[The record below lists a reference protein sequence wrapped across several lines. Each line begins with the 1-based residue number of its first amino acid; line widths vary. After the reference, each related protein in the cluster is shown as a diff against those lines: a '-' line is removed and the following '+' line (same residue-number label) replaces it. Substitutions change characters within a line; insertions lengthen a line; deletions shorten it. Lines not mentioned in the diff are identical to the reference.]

1 MKFIN
6 FSICNH
12 HMLTMETWS
21 VKGKW
26 RSLVRCLLTW
36 RIWVAGCL
44 AASAAF
50 VAASERH
57 HALIVGVG
65 QYSNAS
71 GAEPLK
77 GVPKDMITARKMA
90 LAMNVP
96 EQQIIELRDLK
107 ATKANILAALDNL
120 NRKVSPGEKVF
131 IYFSGHGTSYSTKN
145 GCEQGF
151 IPFTPGPYTQ
161 DDMISEAELA
171 GYTSKISQKADKAIV
186 MVDACF
192 SGGVVA
198 SRTRSISQISDIKA
212 KFVPPA
218 SEKCDVAVN
227 QTVTR
232 SFAPAMQR
240 LGIPQENFVQISAAN
255 YNEVSWDNEQLGGL
269 ATHSLGQCL
278 LGDAKD
284 INRSGS
290 ITLDEVRQCAQT
302 KLNALMAPHKAA
314 GMLPS
319 TIQMRGT
326 RNLIVVQD
334 PPKPVMLAAVT
345 PPVVMPA
352 APTVAPPVPTAV
364 AAPAKP
370 SAPVVPQAPVLPS
383 APPAQP
389 ITTQAPPV
397 PTPVQQAPAPAFSL
411 PVAELPAETPAEQLA
426 ASAATLEDI
435 YAQRNGRLK
444 VEVTAPKSL
453 VIGKDPFTFNV
464 RSSTNGYLYA
474 VMLGSDGKSFYLL
487 YPNKLD
493 QDNKIKANV
502 NYKFPRPGWSIK
514 AAGPEG
520 TNRVLFVV
528 SQSPRD
534 PKIFALDDAS
544 GGGPFAFSLAEMTAR
559 KRLIDFFIGR
569 GVQGK
574 NGQMAASLVS
584 VAEVR

>member
-1 MKFIN
+1 
-6 FSICNH
+6 
-12 HMLTMETWS
+12 
-21 VKGKW
+21 
-26 RSLVRCLLTW
+26 
-36 RIWVAGCL
+36 
-44 AASAAF
+44 
-50 VAASERH
+50 
-57 HALIVGVG
+57 
-65 QYSNAS
+65 
-71 GAEPLK
+71 
-77 GVPKDMITARKMA
+77 MITSRRMA
-90 LAMNVP
+90 LAMGVP
-96 EQQIIELRDLK
+96 EQQIIELRDTN
-107 ATKANILAALDNL
+107 ATKQNILAALDRL
-120 NRKVSPGEKVF
+120 KQKVGAGEKVF

-151 IPFTPGPYTQ
+151 IPYTQGRYTQ
-161 DDMISEAELA
+161 DDLISEAEIA
-171 GYTSKISQKADKAIV
+171 GYTSKISQVADKAVV

-198 SRTRSISQISDIKA
+198 SRTRSISQAVNVRA
-212 KFVPPA
+212 KFVAPA
-218 SEKCDVAVN
+218 NDKCDVAVN

-240 LGIPQENFVQISAAN
+240 FGVPQENFVQISAAN

-269 ATHSLGQCL
+269 ATHSIGQCL

-284 INRSGS
+284 INKSGA
-290 ITLDEVRQCAQT
+290 ITLEEIRLCAQG

-334 PPKPVMLAAVT
+334 PPKPVVLAAVNLPPPASIPVASPAVPPSAPVAVAPPPKPPAVVVPPSPVLASPATPLITQATPVPPPVVQPSAPALT
-345 PPVVMPA
+345 PPVV
-352 APTVAPPVPTAV
+352 
-364 AAPAKP
+364 
-370 SAPVVPQAPVLPS
+370 
-383 APPAQP
+383 AQ
-389 ITTQAPPV
+389 V
-397 PTPVQQAPAPAFSL
+397 
-411 PVAELPAETPAEQLA
+411 PAETPVEQLA

-453 VIGKDPFTFNV
+453 VIGKDPFAFSV
-464 RSSTNGYLYA
+464 RSNTNGYLYA

-493 QDNKIKANV
+493 QDNQIKANV
-502 NYKFPRPGWSIK
+502 TYKFPKPGLWSIK

-534 PKIFALDDAS
+534 PKIFALDEVS

-559 KRLIDFFIGR
+559 KRLVDFFLGR
-569 GVQGK
+569 GIKGK

>member
-1 MKFIN
+1 MRN
-6 FSICNH
+6 FY
-12 HMLTMETWS
+12 
-21 VKGKW
+21 KW
-26 RSLVRCLLTW
+26 GYLV
-36 RIWVAGCL
+36 IGCF
-44 AASAAF
+44 ATSPAI

-65 QYSNAS
+65 QYSQAS
-71 GAEPLK
+71 GASTLK
-77 GVPKDMITARKMA
+77 GIPKDMNTSRNMA
-90 LAMNVP
+90 LAMGVP
-96 EQQIIELRDLK
+96 DRQIVELRDKK
-107 ATKANILAALDNL
+107 ATKANILEALDNL
-120 NRKVSPGEKVF
+120 NKNVGPGEKVF

-151 IPFTPGPYTQ
+151 IPYTQGRYTQ
-161 DDMISEAELA
+161 DDLLSENELA
-171 GYTSKISQKADKAIV
+171 SYTSKISQKADKAIV

-192 SGGVVA
+192 SGGLVA
-198 SRTRSISQISDIKA
+198 SRTRSISQIADIRA

-255 YNEVSWDNEQLGGL
+255 YNEVSWDSEQLGGL
-269 ATHSLGQCL
+269 ATHALGQCL
-278 LGDAKD
+278 LGEAKD
-284 INRSGS
+284 MNRSGS
-290 ITLDEVRQCAQT
+290 ITLEEARQCAQV
-302 KLNALMAPHKAA
+302 KLDKHMAPHKTK

-326 RNLIVVQD
+326 RNLIVVQE
-334 PPKPVMLAAVT
+334 PPKPAMVAVAA
-345 PPVVMPA
+345 PVATPA
-352 APTVAPPVPTAV
+352 ATTVVPPVPTAV
-364 AAPAKP
+364 VPEKPPAAVAL
-370 SAPVVPQAPVLPS
+370 SNPVLS
-383 APPAQP
+383 SPPP
-389 ITTQAPPV
+389 IPPVITQAPPV
-397 PTPVQQAPAPAFSL
+397 VAPVIQVPIPVVNPPVVEL
-411 PVAELPAETPAEQLA
+411 PVETPAEQLT

-444 VEVTAPKSL
+444 VQVTAPKSL

-502 NYKFPRPGWSIK
+502 TYKFPRPGWSIK

-520 TNRVLFVV
+520 TNRMLIVV

-534 PKIFALDDAS
+534 PKIFAIDDAS

-559 KRLIDFFIGR
+559 KRLVDFFIGR

-584 VAEVR
+584 IAEVR

>member
-1 MKFIN
+1 VSYVF
-6 FSICNH
+6 
-12 HMLTMETWS
+12 
-21 VKGKW
+21 
-26 RSLVRCLLTW
+26 TW
-36 RIWVAGCL
+36 RYLIAGCL
-44 AASAAF
+44 AAGSAF

-65 QYSNAS
+65 QYSQAS
-71 GAEPLK
+71 GADPLK
-77 GVPKDMITARKMA
+77 GVPKDMITSRNMA
-90 LAMNVP
+90 LAMGVP
-96 EQQIIELRDLK
+96 DRQIIELRDK
-107 ATKANILAALDNL
+107 QATKANILAALDSL
-120 NRKVSPGEKVF
+120 NRKVGPGEKVF

-151 IPFTPGPYTQ
+151 IPYTQGPYTQ

-198 SRTRSISQISDIKA
+198 SRTRSISEIADIRP

-269 ATHSLGQCL
+269 ATHTLGQCL

-290 ITLDEVRQCAQT
+290 ITLEEVRQCAQA
-302 KLNALMAPHKAA
+302 KLNAIMAPHKAK

-334 PPKPVMLAAVT
+334 PPKPVMLAAVASPIVT
-345 PPVVMPA
+345 PVAPTFVPPA
-352 APTVAPPVPTAV
+352 PTAVSAPAQPTVTVAPP
-364 AAPAKP
+364 
-370 SAPVVPQAPVLPS
+370 APVLPS
-383 APPAQP
+383 PPAQP
-389 ITTQAPPV
+389 VIAQAPAV
-397 PTPVQQAPAPAFSL
+397 PTPAMQAPAPVLSQSVVEL
-411 PVAELPAETPAEQLA
+411 PVETPAEQLA

-435 YAQRNGRLK
+435 HAQRNGRLK

-502 NYKFPRPGWSIK
+502 TYKFPRPGWSIK

-534 PKIFALDDAS
+534 PKIFALDEAS
-544 GGGPFAFSLAEMTAR
+544 GGGPFSFSLAEMTAR
-559 KRLIDFFIGR
+559 KRLVDFFIGR

>member
-1 MKFIN
+1 MRNLNK
-6 FSICNH
+6 
-12 HMLTMETWS
+12 WS
-21 VKGKW
+21 Y
-26 RSLVRCLLTW
+26 LVVGWFATS
-36 RIWVAGCL
+36 
-44 AASAAF
+44 SAI
-50 VAASERH
+50 VLASERH

-65 QYSNAS
+65 QYSQAS
-71 GAEPLK
+71 GADPLK
-77 GVPKDMITARKMA
+77 GVPKDMITSRNMA
-90 LAMNVP
+90 LAMGVP
-96 EQQIIELRDLK
+96 DRQIIELRDK
-107 ATKANILAALDNL
+107 QATKANILEALDSL
-120 NRKVSPGEKVF
+120 NKKVGPGEKVF

-151 IPFTPGPYTQ
+151 IPYTQGPYTQ

-198 SRTRSISQISDIKA
+198 SRTRSISQIAGIRA

-240 LGIPQENFVQISAAN
+240 LGIPQDNFVQISAAN

-269 ATHSLGQCL
+269 ATHTLGQCL

-290 ITLDEVRQCAQT
+290 ITLEEVRQCAQT
-302 KLNALMAPHKAA
+302 KLDAIMAPHKSK

-319 TIQMRGT
+319 TIQMRGS

-334 PPKPVMLAAVT
+334 PPKPVIVAVAV
-345 PPVVMPA
+345 PVVTPA
-352 APTVAPPVPTAV
+352 APTFVPPAPTAV
-364 AAPAKP
+364 VIPEKP
-370 SAPVVPQAPVLPS
+370 SAAVALPNPVFSSPPPKPPVV
-383 APPAQP
+383 
-389 ITTQAPPV
+389 TQAPPV
-397 PTPVQQAPAPAFSL
+397 ATPVVQATAPVISQPVVEL
-411 PVAELPAETPAEQLA
+411 PVETPAEQLT

-444 VEVTAPKSL
+444 LEVTAPKSL

-493 QDNKIKANV
+493 QDNEIKANV
-502 NYKFPRPGWSIK
+502 TYKFPRPGWSIK

-520 TNRVLFVV
+520 TNRMLFVV

-534 PKIFALDDAS
+534 PKIFANDDAS
-544 GGGPFAFSLAEMTAR
+544 GGGTFSFSLAEMTAR
-559 KRLIDFFIGR
+559 KRLVDFFIGR

-574 NGQMAASLVS
+574 NGQMAASLIS

>member
-1 MKFIN
+1 MRFLSVWQ
-6 FSICNH
+6 FLMACSI
-12 HMLTMETWS
+12 
-21 VKGKW
+21 
-26 RSLVRCLLTW
+26 
-36 RIWVAGCL
+36 
-44 AASAAF
+44 AASSSFACAD
-50 VAASERH
+50 ERH

-65 QYSNAS
+65 QYSKAS
-71 GAEPLK
+71 GAEPLL
-77 GVPKDMITARKMA
+77 GVAKDMVTSRSMA
-90 LAMNVP
+90 LAMGVP
-96 EQQIIELRDLK
+96 DQQIIELRDTN
-107 ATKANILAALDNL
+107 ATKKNIFAALDRL
-120 NRKVSPGEKVF
+120 KQKVGAGEKVF

-151 IPFTPGPYTQ
+151 IPYTQGIYTQ
-161 DDMISEAELA
+161 DDLISEAEIA
-171 GYTSKISQKADKAIV
+171 GYTSKISQVADKAVV

-198 SRTRSISQISDIKA
+198 SRTRSISQAANVRA
-212 KFVPPA
+212 KFVAPA
-218 SEKCDVAVN
+218 NDKCDVAVN

-232 SFAPAMQR
+232 SFAPAMKR
-240 LGIPQENFVQISAAN
+240 FGVPQENFVQISAAN
-255 YNEVSWDNEQLGGL
+255 YNEVSWDNEELGGL
-269 ATHSLGQCL
+269 ATHSIGQCL

-284 INRSGS
+284 VNSSGA
-290 ITLDEVRQCAQT
+290 ITLEEIRLCAQV

-334 PPKPVMLAAVT
+334 PPKPVILAAVNLPPPASIPVALPAVLPTAPILVAPPPKPPVVAVPPTPVLSSPVLPVTTQATPVPSPVAQPSAPALT
-345 PPVVMPA
+345 PPV
-352 APTVAPPVPTAV
+352 
-364 AAPAKP
+364 
-370 SAPVVPQAPVLPS
+370 
-383 APPAQP
+383 AQ
-389 ITTQAPPV
+389 V
-397 PTPVQQAPAPAFSL
+397 
-411 PVAELPAETPAEQLA
+411 PAETPAEQLA

-435 YAQRNGRLK
+435 FAQRNGRLK

-453 VIGKDPFTFNV
+453 VIGKDPFAFSV
-464 RSSTNGYLYA
+464 RSNTNGYLYA

-493 QDNKIKANV
+493 QDNQIKANV
-502 NYKFPRPGWSIK
+502 TYKFPKPGWSIK

-534 PKIFALDDAS
+534 PKIFALDEVS

-559 KRLIDFFIGR
+559 KRLVDFFLGQGIK
-569 GVQGK
+569 GK

>member
-1 MKFIN
+1 VRNLIR
-6 FSICNH
+6 
-12 HMLTMETWS
+12 
-21 VKGKW
+21 W
-26 RSLVRCLLTW
+26 RFFA
-36 RIWVAGCL
+36 AGCL
-44 AASAAF
+44 AASSAF

-65 QYSNAS
+65 QYTQAS
-71 GAEPLK
+71 GADPLK
-77 GVPKDMITARKMA
+77 GVPKDMITSRNMA
-90 LAMNVP
+90 LAMGVP
-96 EQQIIELRDLK
+96 EQQIIELRDSQ
-107 ATKANILAALDNL
+107 ATKANIITALDNL
-120 NRKVSPGEKVF
+120 NKKVGPGEKVF

-151 IPFTPGPYTQ
+151 IPFTQGRYTQ
-161 DDMISEAELA
+161 NDLISEAELA
-171 GYTSKISQKADKAIV
+171 GYTSKISQKADKAVV

-198 SRTRSISQISDIKA
+198 SRTRSISQIADIRA
-212 KFVPPA
+212 KFVPP
-218 SEKCDVAVN
+218 SSQSCDVAVN

-240 LGIPQENFVQISAAN
+240 LGVPQENFVQISAAN
-255 YNEVSWDNEQLGGL
+255 YNEVSWDNEQFGGL

-290 ITLDEVRQCAQT
+290 ITLDEVRQCAQD

-319 TIQMRGT
+319 TIQIRGT

-334 PPKPVMLAAVT
+334 PPKPVMLAAVAS
-345 PPVVMPA
+345 PVV
-352 APTVAPPVPTAV
+352 TQVAPTAV
-364 AAPAKP
+364 SAPAKP
-370 SAPVVPQAPVLPS
+370 PATVTPPTPILSS

-389 ITTQAPPV
+389 VITQVPPV
-397 PTPVQQAPAPAFSL
+397 PLPSIQYPAPTLNQPVVEL
-411 PVAELPAETPAEQLA
+411 PVESPAEQLA

-493 QDNKIKANV
+493 QDNKIKANIT
-502 NYKFPRPGWSIK
+502 YKFPRPGWSIK

-534 PKIFALDDAS
+534 PKIFALDEAS
-544 GGGPFAFSLAEMTAR
+544 GGGPFSFSLAEMTAR
-559 KRLIDFFIGR
+559 KRLVDFFIGR

-574 NGQMAASLVS
+574 NGKMAASLIS

>member
-1 MKFIN
+1 MRN
-6 FSICNH
+6 SN
-12 HMLTMETWS
+12 
-21 VKGKW
+21 KW
-26 RSLVRCLLTW
+26 GYLVVGW
-36 RIWVAGCL
+36 F
-44 AASAAF
+44 AASSAI
-50 VAASERH
+50 VLASERH

-65 QYSNAS
+65 QYSQAS
-71 GAEPLK
+71 GADPLK
-77 GVPKDMITARKMA
+77 GVPKDMITSRNMA
-90 LAMNVP
+90 LAMGVP
-96 EQQIIELRDLK
+96 DRQIIELRDK
-107 ATKANILAALDNL
+107 QATKANILEALDNL
-120 NRKVSPGEKVF
+120 NKKVGPGEKVF

-151 IPFTPGPYTQ
+151 IPYTQGPYTQ

-198 SRTRSISQISDIKA
+198 SRTRSVSQLADIRA
-212 KFVPPA
+212 KFVTPA

-269 ATHSLGQCL
+269 ATHTLGQCL

-290 ITLDEVRQCAQT
+290 ITLEEVRQCAQS
-302 KLNALMAPHKAA
+302 KLDAIMAPHKSK

-326 RNLIVVQD
+326 RNLIVVQE
-334 PPKPVMLAAVT
+334 PPKPVMV
-345 PPVVMPA
+345 
-352 APTVAPPVPTAV
+352 AV
-364 AAPAKP
+364 AAPVATP
-370 SAPVVPQAPVLPS
+370 AVPTALPPAPIAVVPEKPPAAVALSNPVLS
-383 APPAQP
+383 SLPPP
-389 ITTQAPPV
+389 PPVISQAPPV
-397 PTPVQQAPAPAFSL
+397 VAPVIQVPDPVVSQPVVEL
-411 PVAELPAETPAEQLA
+411 PVETPAEQLT

-444 VEVTAPKSL
+444 LEVTVPKSL

-502 NYKFPRPGWSIK
+502 TYKFPRPGWSVK

-520 TNRVLFVV
+520 TNRMLFVV

-534 PKIFALDDAS
+534 PKIFATDDTS
-544 GGGPFAFSLAEMTAR
+544 GGGPFSFSLAEMTAR
-559 KRLIDFFIGR
+559 KRLVDFFIGR

>member
-1 MKFIN
+1 MRFLSHWQYLLAFFI
-6 FSICNH
+6 
-12 HMLTMETWS
+12 
-21 VKGKW
+21 
-26 RSLVRCLLTW
+26 
-36 RIWVAGCL
+36 
-44 AASAAF
+44 AASSSF
-50 VAASERH
+50 ASADERH

-65 QYSNAS
+65 QYSKAS
-71 GAEPLK
+71 GAEPLM
-77 GVPKDMITARKMA
+77 GVAKDMVTARRMA
-90 LAMNVP
+90 LAMSVP
-96 EQQIIELRDLK
+96 EQQIIELRDTN
-107 ATKANILAALDNL
+107 ATKQNIFAALDRL
-120 NRKVSPGEKVF
+120 KQKVGAGEKVF

-151 IPFTPGPYTQ
+151 IPYTQGKYTQ
-161 DDMISEAELA
+161 DDLISEAELA
-171 GYTSKISQKADKAIV
+171 RYTSKISQIADKAVV

-198 SRTRSISQISDIKA
+198 SRTRSISQAANVRA
-212 KFVPPA
+212 KFVAPA
-218 SEKCDVAVN
+218 NDKCDVAVN

-232 SFAPAMQR
+232 SFAPAMQL

-255 YNEVSWDNEQLGGL
+255 YNELSWDNEQLGGL
-269 ATHSLGQCL
+269 ATYSIGQCL

-284 INRSGS
+284 INSSGA
-290 ITLDEVRQCAQT
+290 ITLEEIRLCAQL

-319 TIQMRGT
+319 TIQIRGT

-334 PPKPVMLAAVT
+334 QTKPVISAAVNLPA
-345 PPVVMPA
+345 PPPASIPVASPAIPPTALAQPA
-352 APTVAPPVPTAV
+352 APALT
-364 AAPAKP
+364 P
-370 SAPVVPQAPVLPS
+370 SV
-383 APPAQP
+383 
-389 ITTQAPPV
+389 
-397 PTPVQQAPAPAFSL
+397 
-411 PVAELPAETPAEQLA
+411 VAEVPAETPAEQLA

-435 YAQRNGRLK
+435 FAQRNGRLK

-453 VIGKDPFTFNV
+453 VIGKDPFAFNV

-493 QDNKIKANV
+493 QDNQIKANV
-502 NYKFPRPGWSIK
+502 TYKFPKPGWSIK

-520 TNRVLFVV
+520 ANRVLFVV

-534 PKIFALDDAS
+534 PKIFALDEVS

-559 KRLIDFFIGR
+559 KRLVDFFLGQGIK
-569 GVQGK
+569 GK
-574 NGQMAASLVS
+574 NGQMAASLLS

>member
-1 MKFIN
+1 M
-6 FSICNH
+6 H
-12 HMLTMETWS
+12 Y
-21 VKGKW
+21 
-26 RSLVRCLLTW
+26 TW
-36 RIWVAGCL
+36 RYLVAGCL
-44 AASAAF
+44 AASSAF

-65 QYSNAS
+65 QYSQAS
-71 GAEPLK
+71 GADPLK
-77 GVPKDMITARKMA
+77 GVPKDMITSRNMA
-90 LAMNVP
+90 LAMGVP
-96 EQQIIELRDLK
+96 DRQIIELRDK
-107 ATKANILAALDNL
+107 QATKANILAALDSL
-120 NRKVSPGEKVF
+120 NRKVGPGEKVF

-151 IPFTPGPYTQ
+151 IPYTQGPYTQ

-198 SRTRSISQISDIKA
+198 SRTRSISEIADIRP

-218 SEKCDVAVN
+218 SEKCDVAIN

-240 LGIPQENFVQISAAN
+240 LGVPQENFVQISAAN

-269 ATHSLGQCL
+269 ATHTLGQCL

-290 ITLDEVRQCAQT
+290 ITLEEVRQCAQV
-302 KLNALMAPHKAA
+302 KLNAIMAPHKAK

-334 PPKPVMLAAVT
+334 PPKPVMLAAVASPIVT
-345 PPVVMPA
+345 PVAPTFVPPA
-352 APTVAPPVPTAV
+352 PTAVSAPAQPTVTVAPP
-364 AAPAKP
+364 
-370 SAPVVPQAPVLPS
+370 APVLPS
-383 APPAQP
+383 PPAQP
-389 ITTQAPPV
+389 VIAQAPAV
-397 PTPVQQAPAPAFSL
+397 PTPAMQAPAPVLSQPVVEL
-411 PVAELPAETPAEQLA
+411 PVETPAEQLA

-502 NYKFPRPGWSIK
+502 TYKFPRPGWSIK

-534 PKIFALDDAS
+534 PKIFALDEAS
-544 GGGPFAFSLAEMTAR
+544 GGGPFSFSLAEMTAR
-559 KRLIDFFIGR
+559 KRLVDFFIGR

>member
-1 MKFIN
+1 MRFL
-6 FSICNH
+6 SH
-12 HMLTMETWS
+12 WQY
-21 VKGKW
+21 
-26 RSLVRCLLTW
+26 LL
-36 RIWVAGCL
+36 AC
-44 AASAAF
+44 F
-50 VAASERH
+50 VAASSSFASADERH

-65 QYSNAS
+65 QYSKAS
-71 GAEPLK
+71 GAEPLL
-77 GVPKDMITARKMA
+77 GVAKDMDTSRRMA
-90 LAMNVP
+90 LAMGVP
-96 EQQIIELRDLK
+96 SQQIIELRDTN
-107 ATKANILAALDNL
+107 ATKQNILAALDSL
-120 NRKVSPGEKVF
+120 RQKVGAGEKVF

-151 IPFTPGPYTQ
+151 IPYTQGKYTQ
-161 DDMISEAELA
+161 DDLISEAEIA
-171 GYTSKISQKADKAIV
+171 DYTSKISQVADKAVV

-198 SRTRSISQISDIKA
+198 SRTRSISQAANVRA
-212 KFVPPA
+212 KFVAPA

-232 SFAPAMQR
+232 SFSPAMQR
-240 LGIPQENFVQISAAN
+240 LGVPQENFVQISAAN

-269 ATHSLGQCL
+269 ATHSIGQCL

-284 INRSGS
+284 INSSGA
-290 ITLDEVRQCAQT
+290 ITLEEIRLCAQV

-334 PPKPVMLAAVT
+334 PPKPVVLAAVNLPPPASIPVASPAVPPSASIAVAVPVK
-345 PPVVMPA
+345 PPVVAVSPA
-352 APTVAPPVPTAV
+352 PVLSSPATPVITQATPVPPPVV
-364 AAPAKP
+364 QP
-370 SAPVVPQAPVLPS
+370 SAPALTPLVVAQVPVE
-383 APPAQP
+383 
-389 ITTQAPPV
+389 
-397 PTPVQQAPAPAFSL
+397 TPV
-411 PVAELPAETPAEQLA
+411 EQLA

-435 YAQRNGRLK
+435 FAQRNGRLK

-453 VIGKDPFTFNV
+453 VIGKDPFAFSV
-464 RSSTNGYLYA
+464 RSNTNGYLYA

-493 QDNKIKANV
+493 QDNQIKANV
-502 NYKFPRPGWSIK
+502 TYKFPKPGWSIK

-534 PKIFALDDAS
+534 PKIFALDEVS

-559 KRLIDFFIGR
+559 KRLVDFFLGR
-569 GVQGK
+569 GVKGK

>member
-1 MKFIN
+1 
-6 FSICNH
+6 
-12 HMLTMETWS
+12 
-21 VKGKW
+21 
-26 RSLVRCLLTW
+26 VRYQLTW
-36 RIWVAGCL
+36 RYWVAGCL
-44 AASAAF
+44 AF
-50 VAASERH
+50 NVAWVEASERH

-65 QYSNAS
+65 QYSTAS
-71 GAEPLK
+71 GADPLN
-77 GVPKDMITARKMA
+77 GVPKDMINARKMA
-90 LAMNVP
+90 LAMSVP
-96 EQQIIELRDLK
+96 EQQIVELRDAK
-107 ATKANILAALDNL
+107 ATKANILAALDTL
-120 NRKVSPGEKVF
+120 NRKVSPGAKVF
-131 IYFSGHGTSYSTKN
+131 IYFSGHGTSFSTSK

-151 IPFTPGPYTQ
+151 IPYTR
-161 DDMISEAELA
+161 DRYTLNDLISEAELA
-171 GYTSKISQKADKAIV
+171 EYTSKISQKADKAVV

-198 SRTRSISQISDIKA
+198 SRTRSLIKIADIRP
-212 KFVPPA
+212 KFSPPA
-218 SEKCDVAVN
+218 GDKCDVAVN
-227 QTVTR
+227 RTVTR

-240 LGIPQENFVQISAAN
+240 LGVPQENFVQISAAN

-269 ATHSLGQCL
+269 ATHSIGQCL

-284 INRSGS
+284 LNASGS
-290 ITLDEVRQCAQT
+290 ITLEEVRQCAQV

-334 PPKPVMLAAVT
+334 PPKPVKVAAVNL
-345 PPVVMPA
+345 PVVPPASLPSVSPVVPTPAPNPVDAPVKPPA
-352 APTVAPPVPTAV
+352 AVAPPV
-364 AAPAKP
+364 
-370 SAPVVPQAPVLPS
+370 S
-383 APPAQP
+383 
-389 ITTQAPPV
+389 
-397 PTPVQQAPAPAFSL
+397 APAPVAVMPMTPQPTQVVT
-411 PVAELPAETPAEQLA
+411 PVVQATAVPVPPPMVSEAPAETPTESPVQQLA

-453 VIGKDPFTFNV
+453 VIGKDPFAFNV

-493 QDNKIKANV
+493 QDNQIKANV
-502 NYKFPRPGWSIK
+502 TYKFPKPGWSIK

-520 TNRVLFVV
+520 TNRILFVV

-534 PKIFALDDAS
+534 PKIFASEDS

-559 KRLIDFFIGR
+559 KRLVDFFIGR

-574 NGQMAASLVS
+574 NGQMAAALVS

>member
-1 MKFIN
+1 
-6 FSICNH
+6 
-12 HMLTMETWS
+12 
-21 VKGKW
+21 
-26 RSLVRCLLTW
+26 VRFLSQWQYLL
-36 RIWVAGCL
+36 AC
-44 AASAAF
+44 F
-50 VAASERH
+50 VAASSSFASADERH

-65 QYSNAS
+65 QYSKAS
-71 GAEPLK
+71 GAEPLL
-77 GVPKDMITARKMA
+77 GVAKDMDTSRRMA
-90 LAMNVP
+90 LAMGVP
-96 EQQIIELRDLK
+96 EQQIIELRDTN
-107 ATKANILAALDNL
+107 ATKQNIFAALDRL
-120 NRKVSPGEKVF
+120 KQKVGAGEKVF

-151 IPFTPGPYTQ
+151 IPYTQGRYTQ
-161 DDMISEAELA
+161 DDLISEAEIA
-171 GYTSKISQKADKAIV
+171 GYTSKISQVADKAVV

-198 SRTRSISQISDIKA
+198 SRTRSISQAANVRA
-212 KFVPPA
+212 KFVAPA
-218 SEKCDVAVN
+218 SDKCDVAVN

-240 LGIPQENFVQISAAN
+240 FGVPQENFVQISAAN

-269 ATHSLGQCL
+269 ATHSIGQCL

-284 INRSGS
+284 INSSGA
-290 ITLDEVRQCAQT
+290 ITLEEIRLCAQV

-334 PPKPVMLAAVT
+334 PPKPVVLAAVNLPPPVSIPVAT
-345 PPVVMPA
+345 PAVPPSASIAVAVPVKPPVVAVSP
-352 APTVAPPVPTAV
+352 PPVLSS
-364 AAPAKP
+364 PATPVITQTTPVPPPVVQP
-370 SAPVVPQAPVLPS
+370 SAPALTPLVVAQVPVE
-383 APPAQP
+383 
-389 ITTQAPPV
+389 
-397 PTPVQQAPAPAFSL
+397 TPV
-411 PVAELPAETPAEQLA
+411 EQLA

-453 VIGKDPFTFNV
+453 VIGKDPFAFNV
-464 RSSTNGYLYA
+464 RSTTNGYLYA

-493 QDNKIKANV
+493 QDNQIKANV
-502 NYKFPRPGWSIK
+502 TYKFPKPGWSIK

-520 TNRVLFVV
+520 TNRVLFVI

-534 PKIFALDDAS
+534 PKIFALDEVS

-559 KRLIDFFIGR
+559 KRLVDFFLGR
-569 GVQGK
+569 GIKGK

>member
-1 MKFIN
+1 ML
-6 FSICNH
+6 FSH
-12 HMLTMETWS
+12 
-21 VKGKW
+21 
-26 RSLVRCLLTW
+26 TW
-36 RIWVAGCL
+36 RYLIAGCL

-50 VAASERH
+50 VGASERH

-65 QYSNAS
+65 QYSKAS
-71 GAEPLK
+71 GADPLK
-77 GVPKDMITARKMA
+77 GMPNDMITSRKMA
-90 LAMNVP
+90 LAMGVP
-96 EQQIIELRDLK
+96 ERQIIELRDTQ
-107 ATKANILAALDNL
+107 ATKANIIAALDNL
-120 NRKVSPGEKVF
+120 NKKVGPGEKVF
-131 IYFSGHGTSYSTKN
+131 IYFSGHGTSYSTSN

-151 IPFTPGPYTQ
+151 IPYTQ
-161 DDMISEAELA
+161 GRYTQNDLISEAELA
-171 GYTSKISQKADKAIV
+171 GYTSKISQKADKAVV

-198 SRTRSISQISDIKA
+198 ARTRSFSQIADIRA
-212 KFVPPA
+212 KFVPPVGD
-218 SEKCDVAVN
+218 KCDVAVN

-278 LGDAKD
+278 LGEAKD

-290 ITLDEVRQCAQT
+290 ITLDEVRQCAQV
-302 KLNALMAPHKAA
+302 KLNALMAPHRSA

-319 TIQMRGT
+319 TIQIRGT

-334 PPKPVMLAAVT
+334 PPKPVMLAAVAPQVAT
-345 PPVVMPA
+345 PA
-352 APTVAPPVPTAV
+352 APTSVPPAPTAL
-364 AAPAKP
+364 AAPVKP
-370 SAPVVPQAPVLPS
+370 PATVTPPPTPVLSS

-389 ITTQAPPV
+389 VITQAAPVSTTVMQAQALTSNPPV
-397 PTPVQQAPAPAFSL
+397 AD
-411 PVAELPAETPAEQLA
+411 LPAETPAEQLA

-435 YAQRNGRLK
+435 YAQRNGRLN

-493 QDNKIKANV
+493 QDNKINANV
-502 NYKFPRPGWSIK
+502 TYKFPRPGWSIK

-534 PKIFALDDAS
+534 PKIFAVDEAS
-544 GGGPFAFSLAEMTAR
+544 GGGPFSFSLAEMTAR
-559 KRLIDFFIGR
+559 KRLVDFFIGR

-574 NGQMAASLVS
+574 NGKMAASLVS

>member
-1 MKFIN
+1 MNNLLK
-6 FSICNH
+6 S
-12 HMLTMETWS
+12 
-21 VKGKW
+21 
-26 RSLVRCLLTW
+26 RYLV
-36 RIWVAGCL
+36 VACL
-44 AASAAF
+44 ATNSAF

-65 QYSNAS
+65 QYSQAS
-71 GAEPLK
+71 GADPLK
-77 GVPKDMITARKMA
+77 GVPKDMITSRNMA
-90 LAMNVP
+90 LAMGVP
-96 EQQIIELRDLK
+96 DRQIVELRDTQ
-107 ATKANILAALDNL
+107 ATKANIILALEKL
-120 NRKVSPGEKVF
+120 NKKVGVGEKVF

-151 IPFTPGPYTQ
+151 IPYTQGPYTQ

-198 SRTRSISQISDIKA
+198 SRTRSMSSLADIRP
-212 KFVPPA
+212 KFVA
-218 SEKCDVAVN
+218 QAGEKCDVAVN
-227 QTVTR
+227 QTLTR

-240 LGIPQENFVQISAAN
+240 LGIPQENFVQISSSN
-255 YNEVSWDNEQLGGL
+255 YNEVSWDSEQLGGL
-269 ATHSLGQCL
+269 ATHTLGQCL

-290 ITLDEVRQCAQT
+290 ITLEEVRQCAQA
-302 KLNALMAPHKAA
+302 KLNAIMAPHKAK

-334 PPKPVMLAAVT
+334 PPKPVMVAAVT
-345 PPVVMPA
+345 PPVAIPA
-352 APTVAPPVPTAV
+352 APTFVPPAPTAVVVPEKPPAAVAPPNPVFS
-364 AAPAKP
+364 
-370 SAPVVPQAPVLPS
+370 SAPSTLPVV
-383 APPAQP
+383 
-389 ITTQAPPV
+389 TQAPPV
-397 PTPVQQAPAPAFSL
+397 DTPVMQAPVPVISQPAVEL
-411 PVAELPAETPAEQLA
+411 PVETPAEQLT

-502 NYKFPRPGWSIK
+502 TYKFPRPGWSIK

-520 TNRVLFVV
+520 TNRMLFVV

-534 PKIFALDDAS
+534 PKIFATDDAS

-559 KRLIDFFIGR
+559 KRLVDFFIGR

>member
-1 MKFIN
+1 VILCPSPKIYVRNLPAMSRLGAMRNEGRSVVRFLSLWQFLLACFI
-6 FSICNH
+6 
-12 HMLTMETWS
+12 
-21 VKGKW
+21 
-26 RSLVRCLLTW
+26 
-36 RIWVAGCL
+36 
-44 AASAAF
+44 AASSSF
-50 VAASERH
+50 VAANERH

-65 QYSNAS
+65 QYSKTS
-71 GAEPLK
+71 GAEPLL
-77 GVPKDMITARKMA
+77 GVAKDMVTARRMA
-90 LAMNVP
+90 LAMSVP
-96 EQQIIELRDLK
+96 EQQIIELRDTN
-107 ATKANILAALDNL
+107 ATKQNIFAALDKL
-120 NRKVSPGEKVF
+120 KQKVGAGEKVF

-151 IPFTPGPYTQ
+151 IPYTQGKYTQ
-161 DDMISEAELA
+161 DDLISEAELA
-171 GYTSKISQKADKAIV
+171 RYTSKISQIADKAVV

-198 SRTRSISQISDIKA
+198 SRTRSISQAANVRA
-212 KFVPPA
+212 KFVAPA
-218 SEKCDVAVN
+218 NDKCDVAVN

-232 SFAPAMQR
+232 SFAPAMQL

-255 YNEVSWDNEQLGGL
+255 YNELSWDNEQLGGL
-269 ATHSLGQCL
+269 ATYSIGQCL

-284 INRSGS
+284 INSSGA
-290 ITLDEVRQCAQT
+290 ITLEEIRLCAQV
-302 KLNALMAPHKAA
+302 KLNSLMAPHKAA

-319 TIQMRGT
+319 TIQIRGT

-334 PPKPVMLAAVT
+334 PTKPVVLAAVNLPAPPPASIPVASPAVPPTALAQPSASAIT
-345 PPVVMPA
+345 PPVV
-352 APTVAPPVPTAV
+352 
-364 AAPAKP
+364 
-370 SAPVVPQAPVLPS
+370 
-383 APPAQP
+383 AQ
-389 ITTQAPPV
+389 V
-397 PTPVQQAPAPAFSL
+397 
-411 PVAELPAETPAEQLA
+411 PAETPAEQLA

-453 VIGKDPFTFNV
+453 VIGKDPFAFNV
-464 RSSTNGYLYA
+464 RSTTNGYLYA

-493 QDNKIKANV
+493 QDNQIKANV
-502 NYKFPRPGWSIK
+502 TYKFPKPGWSIK

-534 PKIFALDDAS
+534 PKIFALDELS

-559 KRLIDFFIGR
+559 KRLVDFFLGR
-569 GVQGK
+569 GVSGK

>member
-1 MKFIN
+1 M
-6 FSICNH
+6 
-12 HMLTMETWS
+12 
-21 VKGKW
+21 
-26 RSLVRCLLTW
+26 
-36 RIWVAGCL
+36 
-44 AASAAF
+44 AASSAF
-50 VAASERH
+50 VAADERH
-57 HALIVGVG
+57 HALIIGVG
-65 QYSNAS
+65 QYSKAS
-71 GAEPLK
+71 GAEPLL
-77 GVPKDMITARKMA
+77 GVAKDMVTSRSMA
-90 LAMNVP
+90 LAMGVP
-96 EQQIIELRDLK
+96 DQQIIELRDTN
-107 ATKANILAALDNL
+107 ATKKNIFAALDSL
-120 NRKVSPGEKVF
+120 RQKVGVGEKVF
-131 IYFSGHGTSYSTKN
+131 IYFSGHGTSYSTRN

-151 IPFTPGPYTQ
+151 IPYTQGRYTQ
-161 DDMISEAELA
+161 DDLISEAEIA
-171 GYTSKISQKADKAIV
+171 GYTSKISQVADKAVV

-198 SRTRSISQISDIKA
+198 SRTRSISQAANVRA
-212 KFVPPA
+212 KFVAPA

-232 SFAPAMQR
+232 SFTPAMQR
-240 LGIPQENFVQISAAN
+240 FGVPQENFVQISAAN

-269 ATHSLGQCL
+269 ATHSIGQCL

-284 INRSGS
+284 INSSGA
-290 ITLDEVRQCAQT
+290 ITLEEIRLCAQV

-326 RNLIVVQD
+326 RNLIVVQE
-334 PPKPVMLAAVT
+334 PPKPVVLAAVNLPPPASIPVAIPAVTPSAPISVAVPAKPPVVAVPPTSVLSSPVLPVTTPAAPVPPPVAQPSAPALT
-345 PPVVMPA
+345 PPVVQ
-352 APTVAPPVPTAV
+352 V
-364 AAPAKP
+364 
-370 SAPVVPQAPVLPS
+370 
-383 APPAQP
+383 
-389 ITTQAPPV
+389 
-397 PTPVQQAPAPAFSL
+397 
-411 PVAELPAETPAEQLA
+411 PAETPAEQLA

-453 VIGKDPFTFNV
+453 VIGKDPFAFSV
-464 RSSTNGYLYA
+464 RSTTNGYLYA

-493 QDNKIKANV
+493 QDNQIKANV
-502 NYKFPRPGWSIK
+502 TYKFPKPGWSIK

-534 PKIFALDDAS
+534 PKIFALDEVS

-559 KRLIDFFIGR
+559 KRLVDFFLGR
-569 GVQGK
+569 GIKGK

>member
-1 MKFIN
+1 M
-6 FSICNH
+6 
-12 HMLTMETWS
+12 
-21 VKGKW
+21 
-26 RSLVRCLLTW
+26 RYLLTW
-36 RIWVAGCL
+36 RFLLAGCL
-44 AASAAF
+44 AASSAF

-65 QYSNAS
+65 QYSQAS
-71 GAEPLK
+71 GADPLK
-77 GVPKDMITARKMA
+77 GVPKDMITSRNMAR
-90 LAMNVP
+90 AMGVP
-96 EQQIIELRDLK
+96 EQQIVELRDTQ
-107 ATKANILAALDNL
+107 ATKANIIAALDSL
-120 NRKVSPGEKVF
+120 NKKVGPGENVF
-131 IYFSGHGTSYSTKN
+131 IYFSGHGTSYKTSN

-151 IPFTPGPYTQ
+151 IPFTQGRYTQ
-161 DDMISEAELA
+161 NDLISEAELA
-171 GYTSKISQKADKAIV
+171 GYTSKISQKADKAVV

-198 SRTRSISQISDIKA
+198 SRTRSISQIADIRA
-212 KFVPPA
+212 KFVPP
-218 SEKCDVAVN
+218 SSQSCDVAVN

-240 LGIPQENFVQISAAN
+240 LGVPQENFVQISAAN

-290 ITLDEVRQCAQT
+290 ITLDEVRQCAQV
-302 KLNALMAPHKAA
+302 KLNALMAPHKSA

-334 PPKPVMLAAVT
+334 PPKPVMLAAVA
-345 PPVVMPA
+345 PPVVTPA
-352 APTVAPPVPTAV
+352 APTFVPPAPTAV
-364 AAPAKP
+364 SAPAKP
-370 SAPVVPQAPVLPS
+370 PVTVAPPAPVLSS
-383 APPAQP
+383 APPLQP
-389 ITTQAPPV
+389 AITQASSV
-397 PTPVQQAPAPAFSL
+397 PTPTVQAPAPALSQ
-411 PVAELPAETPAEQLA
+411 PVVELPIETAAEQLA

-493 QDNKIKANV
+493 QDNKINANV
-502 NYKFPRPGWSIK
+502 TYKFPRPGWSIK

-534 PKIFALDDAS
+534 PKIFALDEAS
-544 GGGPFAFSLAEMTAR
+544 GGGPFSFSLAEMTAR
-559 KRLIDFFIGR
+559 KRLVDFFIGR

>member
-1 MKFIN
+1 MRFL
-6 FSICNH
+6 SH
-12 HMLTMETWS
+12 WQY
-21 VKGKW
+21 
-26 RSLVRCLLTW
+26 LL
-36 RIWVAGCL
+36 AC
-44 AASAAF
+44 F
-50 VAASERH
+50 VAASSSFASADERH

-65 QYSNAS
+65 QYSKTS
-71 GAEPLK
+71 GAEPLL
-77 GVPKDMITARKMA
+77 GVAKDMDTSRRMA
-90 LAMNVP
+90 LAMGVP
-96 EQQIIELRDLK
+96 SQQIVELRDTN
-107 ATKANILAALDNL
+107 ATKQNILAALDSL
-120 NRKVSPGEKVF
+120 RQKVGAGEKVF

-151 IPFTPGPYTQ
+151 IPYTKGRYTQ
-161 DDMISEAELA
+161 DDLISEAEIA
-171 GYTSKISQKADKAIV
+171 GYTSKISQVADKAVV

-198 SRTRSISQISDIKA
+198 SRTRSISQAASVRA
-212 KFVPPA
+212 KFVAPA
-218 SEKCDVAVN
+218 SDKCDVAVN

-240 LGIPQENFVQISAAN
+240 FGVPQENFVQISAAN

-269 ATHSLGQCL
+269 ATHSIGQCL

-284 INRSGS
+284 INKSGA
-290 ITLDEVRQCAQT
+290 ITLEEIRLCAQG

-334 PPKPVMLAAVT
+334 PPKPVVLAAVNL
-345 PPVVMPA
+345 PPPA
-352 APTVAPPVPTAV
+352 SIPVASPAVP
-364 AAPAKP
+364 P
-370 SAPVVPQAPVLPS
+370 SAPVAVAPPPKPPAVVVPPSPVLASPATPVITQPTPVPPPVVQPS
-383 APPAQP
+383 APALTPPLVAQ
-389 ITTQAPPV
+389 V
-397 PTPVQQAPAPAFSL
+397 
-411 PVAELPAETPAEQLA
+411 PAETPVEQLA

-453 VIGKDPFTFNV
+453 VIGKDPFAFSV
-464 RSSTNGYLYA
+464 RSNTNGYLYA

-493 QDNKIKANV
+493 QDNQIKANV
-502 NYKFPRPGWSIK
+502 TYKFPKPGLWSIK

-534 PKIFALDDAS
+534 PKIFALDEVS

-559 KRLIDFFIGR
+559 KRLVDFFLGR
-569 GVQGK
+569 GVKGK

>member
-1 MKFIN
+1 MRF
-6 FSICNH
+6 
-12 HMLTMETWS
+12 L
-21 VKGKW
+21 
-26 RSLVRCLLTW
+26 SLWQVLLACSFATNSSF
-36 RIWVAGCL
+36 AY
-44 AASAAF
+44 AD
-50 VAASERH
+50 ERH

-65 QYSNAS
+65 QYSKGS
-71 GAEPLK
+71 GAEPLL
-77 GVPKDMITARKMA
+77 GVAKDVVTSRSMA
-90 LAMNVP
+90 LAMGVP
-96 EQQIIELRDLK
+96 EQQIIELRDTN
-107 ATKANILAALDNL
+107 ATKQNILAALDRL
-120 NRKVSPGEKVF
+120 KQKVGAGEKVF

-151 IPFTPGPYTQ
+151 IPYTQGRYTQ
-161 DDMISEAELA
+161 DDLISESEIA
-171 GYTSKISQKADKAIV
+171 GYTSKISQVADKAVV

-198 SRTRSISQISDIKA
+198 SRTRSISQAANVRA
-212 KFVPPA
+212 KFVAPA
-218 SEKCDVAVN
+218 NDKCDVAVN

-240 LGIPQENFVQISAAN
+240 FGVPQENFVQISAAN

-269 ATHSLGQCL
+269 ATHSIGQCL

-284 INRSGS
+284 INSSGA
-290 ITLDEVRQCAQT
+290 ITLEEIRLCAQV

-326 RNLIVVQD
+326 RNLVVVQD
-334 PPKPVMLAAVT
+334 PTKPVKLVT
-345 PPVVMPA
+345 VNLPVSLT
-352 APTVAPPVPTAV
+352 APSSV
-364 AAPAKP
+364 APAKP
-370 SAPVVPQAPVLPS
+370 QAAVVPPTPVLSSPVTLTPETTQATPVLTPVAQPS
-383 APPAQP
+383 APALS
-389 ITTQAPPV
+389 PV
-397 PTPVQQAPAPAFSL
+397 V
-411 PVAELPAETPAEQLA
+411 VPAETPAEQLA

-453 VIGKDPFTFNV
+453 VIGKDPFAFSV
-464 RSSTNGYLYA
+464 RSTTNGYLYA

-493 QDNKIKANV
+493 QDNQIKANV
-502 NYKFPRPGWSIK
+502 TYKFPKPGWTIK

-534 PKIFALDDAS
+534 PKIFALDEVS

-559 KRLIDFFIGR
+559 KRLVDFFLGR
-569 GVQGK
+569 GIKGK